1 MDEWAIVVRWVHV
14 PAGAAWFGEM
24 VVINLVLAPALGRLE
39 RGQGSELLRA
49 VFSRIFSL
57 ASWLSIV
64 AVTSGFLLLG
74 KMVDWRHWDLLV
86 ESRWGRSILTGGA
99 LGLGLTLFHHLVE
112 RRLSPVMAGNP
123 SGLVYVEQRLRV
135 VPRVGLLVLLVVMG
149 AMMYAARGF

>member
-14 PAGAAWFGEM
+14 LAGAAWFGEM
-24 VVINLVLAPALGRLE
+24 VVINLVLAPALGWLE

-49 VFSRIFSL
+49 VFPRIFSL

-74 KMVDWRHWDLLV
+74 EMVDWRHWDLLV

>member
-1 MDEWAIVVRWVHV
+1 
-14 PAGAAWFGEM
+14 
-24 VVINLVLAPALGRLE
+24 
-39 RGQGSELLRA
+39 
-49 VFSRIFSL
+49 
-57 ASWLSIV
+57 
-64 AVTSGFLLLG
+64 
-74 KMVDWRHWDLLV
+74 
-86 ESRWGRSILTGGA
+86 LTGGA

>member
-14 PAGAAWFGEM
+14 LAGAAWFGQV

-49 VFSRIFSL
+49 VFPRIFSL

-135 VPRVGLLVLLVVMG
+135 VPRVGMLVLLVVMG